1 MLKPRIAL
9 SKLYMLAQ
17 LEGIL
22 VSIPLILRSRICLL
36 GLDWNKWSTNL
47 LLSVLSASKLK
58 LRRWSTLNFFSL
70 LPIPDYAWQVVTLD
84 FIEGLPC
91 SKNYNCI
98 LVVVEKLSKY
108 AHFVALSL
116 PFTAFKVAMLYM
128 DNIYKL
134 HGLPQV
140 LISDRDRICW
150 HLILTS
156 KIP

>member
-1 MLKPRIAL
+1 MVHKFVAEC
-9 SKLYMLAQ
+9 A
-17 LEGIL
+17 
-22 VSIPLILRSRICLL
+22 ICQQAKTEKVKYPELL
-36 GLDWNKWSTNL
+36 QPFT
-47 LLSVLSASKLK
+47 
-58 LRRWSTLNFFSL
+58 
-70 LPIPDYAWQVVTLD
+70 WQVVTLD

-140 LISDRDRICW
+140 LISDRDRIC
-150 HLILTS
+150 
-156 KIP
+156 